1 MDSDSCEFCLN
12 ELVKLFT
19 IEGAS
24 TKLRFLDSK
33 KVFNDIEKVLYLYEK
48 YYDVKIPSFLRIN
61 LFLHLSGM
69 IERIMIGDGITNEH
83 LKEGAQLF
91 DTFLNVSKDF
101 FFRNQRYLLY

>member
-1 MDSDSCEFCLN
+1 M
-12 ELVKLFT
+12 
-19 IEGAS
+19 
-24 TKLRFLDSK
+24 
-33 KVFNDIEKVLYLYEK
+33 YEK

-101 FFRNQRYLLY
+101 FQKSKIFTVLKYPKESMS